1 MNRLDLS
8 WFLQAC
14 SHAKGT
20 ARLALAQYEGGRIS
34 LQAMTD
40 AIRDRFLISCDL
52 NPIFL
57 HADLGLDPI
66 RVDKDTN
73 CYPVMGAAACTP
85 NI

>member
-52 NPIFL
+52 NQFFSMLIWDLIQYASTKIPI
-57 HADLGLDPI
+57 AT
-66 RVDKDTN
+66 R
-73 CYPVMGAAACTP
+73 
-85 NI
+85 